1 MGVAV
6 SNQQAIVPIAVTT
19 IRKKARLLLSALGCD
34 EAELSVTFVDNAA
47 IASLNAQWR
56 RVGDATDVL
65 AFPMDE
71 HGADL
76 PHPPLL
82 GDVVISVER
91 AVAQAEEVGHSLER
105 ELDVLLIH
113 GLLHLMGYGHEA
125 SDEHASAMARKE
137 ADLLRVLSMMEQ

>member
-1 MGVAV
+1 M
-6 SNQQAIVPIAVTT
+6 TT

-34 EAELSVTFVDNAA
+34 EAELSVTFVDDPT

-56 RVGDATDVL
+56 QVEGSTDVL

-71 HGADL
+71 QGADL
-76 PHPPLL
+76 PHPPML
-82 GDVVISVER
+82 GDVVISAER

-113 GLLHLMGYGHEA
+113 GLLHLMGHDHEA
-125 SDEHASAMARKE
+125 SGEQASSMARKE
-137 ADLLRVLSMMEQ
+137 EDLLRVLSTMER